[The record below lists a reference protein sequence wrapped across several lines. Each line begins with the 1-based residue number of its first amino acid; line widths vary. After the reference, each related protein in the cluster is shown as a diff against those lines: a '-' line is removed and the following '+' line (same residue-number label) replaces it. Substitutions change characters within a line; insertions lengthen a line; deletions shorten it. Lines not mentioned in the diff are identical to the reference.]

1 MALQEIPREAW
12 KTFFED
18 LSREHEAGLVT
29 VEVRGQPIPQQ
40 PALTMMP
47 LLGISY
53 EDKGSGQGRIAIMV
67 GSDTDNNAS
76 HTIAH
81 PTRVKAET
89 NDTDDVNTLTIDAEE
104 GEPITVVRFLS
115 AT

>member
-1 MALQEIPREAW
+1 MAFQEIPREQW

-18 LSREHEAGLVT
+18 LSREHETGLVT

-40 PALTMMP
+40 PALSEIA

-53 EDKGSGQGRIAIMV
+53 EDKGSGQGRISIMV

-76 HTIAH
+76 HTVAH
-81 PTRVKAET
+81 PTLVKVEGQ
-89 NDTDDVNTLTIDAEE
+89 DSDVSSVTIDAEE
-104 GEPITVVRFLS
+104 GEPVTIIRFLS

>member
-1 MALQEIPREAW
+1 MAIQEIPQGQW
-12 KTFFED
+12 KTFFDD

-40 PALTMMP
+40 PALTEMR
-47 LLGISY
+47 LIGISL
-53 EDKGSGQGRIAIMV
+53 EDKGSGQGRIDIMV
-67 GSDTDNNAS
+67 GSDADATNAS

-81 PTRVKAET
+81 PTLVKAEGQDGSV
-89 NDTDDVNTLTIDAEE
+89 DTVTIDAEE
-104 GEPITVVRFLS
+104 GEPVTIVRFLS